1 MKNSRN
7 LIRNFLTLTISLARV
22 MLGGFSSLTALLI
35 SFDWLIEHPTERKQ
49 IEWIANQVG
58 DACEEILKKFP
69 GKHKRLADHF
79 WCDVLAALAHAIDE
93 VSKKID
99 SISENISSYIANLVW
114 EILKQER
121 SSSTTSGSPNPRSK
135 KKGSG

>member
-1 MKNSRN
+1 M
-7 LIRNFLTLTISLARV
+7 
-22 MLGGFSSLTALLI
+22 
-35 SFDWLIEHPTERKQ
+35 
-49 IEWIANQVG
+49 
-58 DACEEILKKFP
+58 KKFP

-121 SSSTTSGSPNPRSK
+121 SSSTTSGQRRGKWLKPVSK
-135 KKGSG
+135 KMRKLD